1 MWRNGKDP
9 ALLIHWDLHNLRI
22 VNCCLKGSGHTK
34 PGIMDLQR
42 AECSQVGSFEGVAS
56 KVVIFQRIFV
66 SQEHGSV
73 PAH

>member
-1 MWRNGKDP
+1 MEEWKGSSP
-9 ALLIHWDLHNLRI
+9 AHTLGLTQPQ
-22 VNCCLKGSGHTK
+22 GSGHTK